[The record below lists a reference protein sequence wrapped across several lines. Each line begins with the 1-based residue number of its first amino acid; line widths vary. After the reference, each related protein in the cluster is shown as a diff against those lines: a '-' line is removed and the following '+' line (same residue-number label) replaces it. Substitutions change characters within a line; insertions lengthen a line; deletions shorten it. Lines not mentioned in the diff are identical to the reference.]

1 MPASPTPRRDLR
13 HRTALGA
20 VSLTAALLAAPCA
33 VAVAEPGAQIATDTK
48 GYVGTAAYCQGSATA
63 VAFGR
68 TDEALVAIC
77 SGPDGQLQYRGVRL
91 ADDSALMLAADADD
105 EGGFVATNG
114 AVRYHVSSAELI
126 VTEGDTT
133 LHRQSMVQYYRA
145 PAAAS

>member
-1 MPASPTPRRDLR
+1 MPASPTPRRAPR
-13 HRTALGA
+13 HRTVLGA
-20 VSLTAALLAAPCA
+20 VAFTGFVLAAPCA
-33 VAVAEPGAQIATDTK
+33 VAAAEPGAQFATDTK

-91 ADDSALMLAADADD
+91 ADESALMLAARADD

-114 AVRYHVSSAELI
+114 AVRYHVSSAELV
-126 VTEGDTT
+126 VTEDDTT

-145 PAAAS
+145 PAAPS